1 MTSISAIIWGD
12 SDRLAR
18 REGGVTVGQVVF
30 PPVMRAEARAE
41 VARIKERD
49 SKPVSQPR
57 WETVTFPPMAKDPDI
72 EVTLTRTWEEACTDA
87 DEQERRAQALY
98 ERAMAR
104 RERNSTG
111 LG

>member
-30 PPVMRAEARAE
+30 PTMNAQARAE
-41 VARIKERD
+41 VKRIKEEQRARD
-49 SKPVSQPR
+49 L
-57 WETVTFPPMAKDPDI
+57 FN
-72 EVTLTRTWEEACTDA
+72 
-87 DEQERRAQALY
+87 
-98 ERAMAR
+98 RAMAR
-104 RERNSTG
+104 RERNSIG